1 MTIEEKNY
9 IHVIIQFDTCLEI
22 SEKRVMMKSEYTV
35 GMIMQKIRHKWCDD
49 VKSKQALFLFFKDTI
64 QKDSVLQ
71 PITKTI
77 GTIHEEMGYP
87 ALITIYVK
95 AENTF
100 GTTPLNLD

>member
-1 MTIEEKNY
+1 MANDKINY

-35 GMIMQKIRHKWCDD
+35 GMIMQKIRYKWCDEMT
-49 VKSKQALFLFFKDTI
+49 SKQALFLFFKDTMH
-64 QKDSVLQ
+64 KDSVLQ

-100 GTTPLNLD
+100 GTTPLNVD